1 MTSNFNIAGLT
12 IIFAF
17 MLSLMHLPEWAV
29 EFRPDWVALVFIYWA
44 MALPE
49 RVGVSMAWFAG
60 LMLDISHG
68 AIIGQHAIGLVII
81 IYIIHMQHQKLR
93 VCSLLQQAIVI
104 LLLLLFNQ
112 TLVLWVYGIVGNIPE
127 TDFYFMPSLIGAA
140 LWPWIYIILRDL
152 RRKFV
157 YRAM

>member
-1 MTSNFNIAGLT
+1 MNSNFKFAGFT
-12 IIFAF
+12 IILAF
-17 MLSLMHLPEWAV
+17 MLSLMHLPEWAAD
-29 EFRPDWVALVFIYWA
+29 FRPNWVALVLIYWA
-44 MALPE
+44 MAIPDN
-49 RVGVSMAWFAG
+49 VGVNMAWFAG

-68 AIIGQHAIGLVII
+68 AIIGQHAIGLVLM
-81 IYIIHMQHQKLR
+81 IYIIHVQHKKLR
-93 VCSLLQQAIVI
+93 VCSLLQQALFI

-112 TLVLWVYGIVGNIPE
+112 TIVLWVYGIVGNTPE
-127 TDFYFMPSLIGAA
+127 TPFYFIPSLVGAL

>member
-1 MTSNFNIAGLT
+1 MHSNFKIAGIT

-17 MLSLMHLPEWAV
+17 LLSLMHLPEWAAD
-29 EFRPDWVALVFIYWA
+29 FRPDWVSLVFIYWA
-44 MALPE
+44 MALPDK
-49 RVGVSMAWFAG
+49 VGVSMAWFAG

-81 IYIIHMQHQKLR
+81 IYIVHMQHQKLR
-93 VCSLLQQAIVI
+93 VASLLQQSIII

-112 TLVLWVYGIVGNIPE
+112 TLILWVYGIAGNIPE
-127 TDFYFMPSLIGAA
+127 TRMYFMPSLIGAI

-157 YRAM
+157 FRAM

>member
-1 MTSNFNIAGLT
+1 MNSNFKIAGFT

-17 MLSLMHLPEWAV
+17 MLSLIHIPEWASL
-29 EFRPDWVALVFIYWA
+29 FRPDWVTLVIIYWA
-44 MALPE
+44 MALPDK
-49 RVGVSMAWFAG
+49 VGVNMAWCAG

-68 AIIGQHAIGLVII
+68 AIIGQHAIGLVIV

-112 TLVLWVYGIVGNIPE
+112 TLVLWVYGIVGNIPD
-127 TDFYFMPSLIGAA
+127 TGLYFMPSLVGAI

>member
-1 MTSNFNIAGLT
+1 MSSNFKIAGFT

-17 MLSLMHLPEWAV
+17 MLSLMHLPEWAAD
-29 EFRPDWVALVFIYWA
+29 FRPNWVALVMIYWA
-44 MALPE
+44 MALPDK
-49 RVGVSMAWFAG
+49 VGVTMAWCAG

-68 AIIGQHAIGLVII
+68 AILGQHAIGLVII
-81 IYIIHMQHQKLR
+81 TYIIHMQHQKLR

-127 TDFYFMPSLIGAA
+127 TSYYFMPSLIGAI